1 MAWGGGRTTL
11 SLSLSLSHRVKY
23 FWLPALNQVTQRQGK
38 SKERERERACTL
50 GQNRSKAEGKVKK
63 GESNQRIE
71 GLQMG
76 KNGKNGKNG
85 KKERNKERV
94 TVFDRT
100 LLAKLRC
107 SGCPNKVK
115 E

>member
-1 MAWGGGRTTL
+1 M
-11 SLSLSLSHRVKY
+11 
-23 FWLPALNQVTQRQGK
+23 TQRQGK

-107 SGCPNKVK
+107 TAVRIRSKDKKKKKKKKSSLLRP
-115 E
+115 EQEPMH